1 MVDRT
6 FARGHNAARRVHG
19 RGAQSIGNSGNNP
32 QAICAGE
39 RPKDYVPLSARL
51 GTDVKASRGLGSQ
64 PRARDAL
71 RVAFDSRPAADVRGV
86 GRYSRC
92 LLTALRETGGTGV
105 EIIETHRPRRADV
118 FHSPWM
124 EGAILRSPC
133 PMVVTLH
140 DLSALKRASEHL
152 RAGMR
157 MRLRHL
163 AVQRAVRVI
172 VPTEAVAG
180 DAVERVGVERERIVV
195 IPEAPDSTMYTR
207 PAEEITAVRE
217 RFGLPELYLLWVGS
231 LRHPDP
237 RKHVAKLAA
246 TPRELPLVLVGPTR
260 PWAHELPDV
269 ILTGEVSDEE
279 LAAIYSG
286 AHALV
291 MASEDEG
298 FGLPAVE
305 ALACGTPVAACEV
318 PALREVLGERAA
330 FVERGD
336 LQSLIEAAERTR
348 RPAPA
353 PPAWTWQDA
362 ARSTWHVY
370 RDVVAQ
376 TEGSRPVAW
385 SLTEPRAELE

>member
-1 MVDRT
+1 VKSS
-6 FARGHNAARRVHG
+6 HG
-19 RGAQSIGNSGNNP
+19 VSSRAGA
-32 QAICAGE
+32 
-39 RPKDYVPLSARL
+39 
-51 GTDVKASRGLGSQ
+51 TDLA
-64 PRARDAL
+64 
-71 RVAFDSRPAADVRGV
+71 RVAFDSRPAADVRGI
-86 GRYSRC
+86 GRYTRC
-92 LLTALRETGGTGV
+92 LLTALRETAAEGM
-105 EIIETHRPRRADV
+105 EIVETHRPRRAGV

-152 RAGMR
+152 RLGV
-157 MRLRHL
+157 RLRLRQL

-180 DAVERVGVERERIVV
+180 DAVQRLGLDRELIDV
-195 IPEAPDSTMYTR
+195 IAEAPDPSMYVR
-207 PAEEITAVRE
+207 SKEEVASVRE
-217 RFGLPELYLLWVGS
+217 RFSLPEDYLLWVGS

-260 PWAHELPDV
+260 PWAHELPGV
-269 ILTGEVSDEE
+269 ILTGEVSDEH

-291 MASEDEG
+291 LPSEDEG

-305 ALACGTPVAACEV
+305 ALACGAPVAACSV
-318 PALREVLGERAA
+318 PALHEVLGERAA

-336 LQSLIEAAERTR
+336 FRALIESAERSR

-353 PPAWTWQDA
+353 PPQWTWLDA
-362 ARSTWHVY
+362 ARSTWRVY
-370 RDVVAQ
+370 SQAINSAEEAGPAGWGMTKPQ
-376 TEGSRPVAW
+376 AG
-385 SLTEPRAELE
+385 LELE

>member
-1 MVDRT
+1 M
-6 FARGHNAARRVHG
+6 
-19 RGAQSIGNSGNNP
+19 
-32 QAICAGE
+32 
-39 RPKDYVPLSARL
+39 
-51 GTDVKASRGLGSQ
+51 
-64 PRARDAL
+64 

-92 LLTALRETGGTGV
+92 LLTALRETAPRDV
-105 EIIETHRPRRADV
+105 EIVETHRPRRVDV

-152 RAGMR
+152 RAGV
-157 MRLRHL
+157 RLRLRQL
-163 AVQRAVRVI
+163 AIQRAVRVI

-180 DAVERVGVERERIVV
+180 DAVERLGLKRERIDV
-195 IPEAPDSTMYTR
+195 IAEAPDPAMYAR
-207 PAEEITAVRE
+207 SEQEVEHMRAC
-217 RFGLPELYLLWVGS
+217 FSLPDRYLLWVGS

-260 PWAHELPDV
+260 PWAHELRDV
-269 ILTGEVSDEE
+269 ILTGEVSDEQ
-279 LAAIYSG
+279 LAAIYTG

-291 MASEDEG
+291 LASEDEG

-336 LQSLIEAAERTR
+336 LSSLIDSAERSR

-353 PPAWTWQDA
+353 PPPWTWMDA
-362 ARSTWHVY
+362 ATSTWQVY
-370 RDVVAQ
+370 RHAIGHAEDESQ
-376 TEGSRPVAW
+376 PVGW
-385 SLTEPRAELE
+385 GMGEPRAGLELE

>member
-1 MVDRT
+1 M
-6 FARGHNAARRVHG
+6 
-19 RGAQSIGNSGNNP
+19 
-32 QAICAGE
+32 
-39 RPKDYVPLSARL
+39 
-51 GTDVKASRGLGSQ
+51 
-64 PRARDAL
+64 
-71 RVAFDSRPAADVRGV
+71 RVAFDSRPSADVRGV

-92 LLTALRETGGTGV
+92 LLTALRETAAKDV
-105 EIIETHRPRRADV
+105 EIVETHRPRRVDL

-140 DLSALKRASEHL
+140 DLAALKRASEHL
-152 RAGMR
+152 RTGV
-157 MRLRHL
+157 RLRLRQL
-163 AVQRAVRVI
+163 AIQRAVRVI

-180 DAVERVGVERERIVV
+180 DAVKRLGLERERIDV
-195 IPEAPDSTMYTR
+195 IPEASDPAMYAR
-207 PAEEITAVRE
+207 SEQEIAGVRE
-217 RFGLPELYLLWVGS
+217 HFSLPDRYLLWVGS

-237 RKHVAKLAA
+237 HKHVAKLAA

-260 PWAHELPDV
+260 PWAHELQDV
-269 ILTGEVSDEE
+269 ILTGEVSDEQ
-279 LAAIYSG
+279 LAAIYTG

-291 MASEDEG
+291 LASEDEG

-336 LQSLIEAAERTR
+336 LKSLIESAERLQ

-353 PPAWTWQDA
+353 PPQWSWQDA
-362 ARSTWHVY
+362 ARSTWGVY
-370 RDVVAQ
+370 RRTIGD
-376 TEGSRPVAW
+376 TENESQPVGWGMA
-385 SLTEPRAELE
+385 EPRAEME

>member
-1 MVDRT
+1 M
-6 FARGHNAARRVHG
+6 
-19 RGAQSIGNSGNNP
+19 
-32 QAICAGE
+32 
-39 RPKDYVPLSARL
+39 
-51 GTDVKASRGLGSQ
+51 
-64 PRARDAL
+64 
-71 RVAFDSRPAADVRGV
+71 RVAFDSRPSADVRGV

-92 LLTALRETGGTGV
+92 LLTALRAIVTEDV
-105 EIIETHRPRRADV
+105 EILETHRPSATARSRRVDV

-124 EGAILRSPC
+124 DGAILRCPC

-152 RAGMR
+152 RMGV
-157 MRLRHL
+157 RLRLRQL

-180 DAVERVGVERERIVV
+180 DAVTRLGLERERIDV
-195 IPEAPDSTMYTR
+195 IPEAPDPAMYAR
-207 PAEEITAVRE
+207 SEEEIARVRE
-217 RFGLPELYLLWVGS
+217 RFSLPDRYLLWVGS

-260 PWAHELPDV
+260 PWAHELEDV
-269 ILTGEVSDEE
+269 ILTGEVSDEQ
-279 LAAIYSG
+279 LAAIYTG

-291 MASEDEG
+291 LASEDEG

-318 PALREVLGERAA
+318 PALREVLGARAA

-336 LQSLIEAAERTR
+336 LRSLIESAERSK
-348 RPAPA
+348 RPAPK
-353 PPAWTWQDA
+353 PPRWTWQDA
-362 ARSTWHVY
+362 ARSTLGVY
-370 RDVVAQ
+370 RRAVSVA
-376 TEGSRPVAW
+376 EHEPHPVGW
-385 SLTEPRAELE
+385 GMGEPQAELELE